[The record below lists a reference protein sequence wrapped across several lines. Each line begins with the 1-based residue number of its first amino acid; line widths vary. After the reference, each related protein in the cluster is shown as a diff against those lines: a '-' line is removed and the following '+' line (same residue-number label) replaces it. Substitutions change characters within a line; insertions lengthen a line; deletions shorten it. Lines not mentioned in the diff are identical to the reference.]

1 MLKFGLGELML
12 MMKITESIR
21 PICETSLKLIENSQQ
36 YIEEKKSLFRIL
48 KLIFNSL
55 K

>member
-12 MMKITESIR
+12 MMKITGSIR
-21 PICETSLKLIENSQQ
+21 PICETSKKLIENSQK
-36 YIEEKKSLFRIL
+36 YIEKNSLFRIL